1 MSEKSQH
8 MWWTYVKSQFSR
20 REFHGA
26 IYTTF
31 VQEWR
36 QNSQNTAYRGGERSL
51 PTLTQLVSRR
61 RGCGGAWD
69 RRARHSAQQQRAT
82 DPAAQESAFQRA
94 QSKMA
99 GLSQAF
105 LPEPE
110 TSRLVLDILKWKD
123 ETFRCN
129 FQMFKRVLEKAEEPE
144 IKLPTSVRS
153 SKKQEISRKH
163 LSAWLT
169 MPKPLTVW
177 ITTNYE
183 NFLKRWE
190 CQTTSPASW
199 ETCMQVKKQ
208 QLKLDLEQQTG

>member
-8 MWWTYVKSQFSR
+8 MWWTYVKSQFLR

-26 IYTTF
+26 VYTTF

-61 RGCGGAWD
+61 RGCGGARD

-94 QSKMA
+94 QSKMS

-110 TSRLVLDILKWKD
+110 TSRLVLEILKRKD
-123 ETFRCN
+123 ETFRCS
-129 FQMFKRVLEKAEEPE
+129 FVSYRAGKVLSGGLRPARKSEFKFPLKNHTHKQACLWREQE
-144 IKLPTSVRS
+144 RS
-153 SKKQEISRKH
+153 R
-163 LSAWLT
+163 A
-169 MPKPLTVW
+169 
-177 ITTNYE
+177 
-183 NFLKRWE
+183 
-190 CQTTSPASW
+190 AA
-199 ETCMQVKKQ
+199 
-208 QLKLDLEQQTG
+208 